1 MVKKL
6 IKTMLCFL
14 LTLSL
19 VSSFNLTEVQGASYP
34 NWSAGAYNGENPLS
48 AGYRG
53 QCTWYVWG
61 RVKELH
67 GIRLPGLIGQ
77 WQNAGTVSSNPTTAS
92 IALIVNANGT
102 ILHTA
107 YIESVNGNSL
117 EYSEAN
123 STYFGDPNHYYYY
136 TASKSITQYV
146 NDAIRYTTGAKYV
159 KFVQLPVT
167 PPSVPDPTPTP
178 TPPSPNPNV
187 TWEMPWVTLDQIN
200 QIVTVNWYAVNNTD
214 YYKVTILDNWAN
226 AIAYEKIIYE
236 NSYTVKLPNRG
247 GFVAYFD
254 ACNSAGCIRSRGK
267 YFYLM
272 DNEPTSVTMGT
283 SVSEINLDIGQ
294 TYKLS
299 VNLNPYHS
307 YVGNITWTSSS
318 PSVASVD
325 QNGNV
330 KALKAGGTIIRAKL
344 DNGQEAK
351 VLVRV
356 AAKPIAVKITD
367 STKVISKGFS
377 YTFRALATPNNAS
390 QKVTWRI
397 GNPKIATVDK
407 NGKVTGKSEG
417 LTWLYAK
424 TTNGKEAKALVK
436 IIPQPSSVKLNYS
449 SKVVTLG
456 KQTKFKATVNPTNAN
471 QAVTW
476 RSNNTRVATVDK
488 NGLVKAKGVGTAVI
502 YAKTINGKQV
512 KATVKVIPQPKSVK
526 LNTEKRVMRRGTTY
540 KFKATVNPTNAN
552 QAVTWRTGNSK
563 IATVDK
569 NGKVTARS
577 AGLTWLYAKTVNGK
591 EIRALIKVTK

>member
-1 MVKKL
+1 MLKKFN
-6 IKTMLCFL
+6 KL
-14 LTLSL
+14 LLSVIMCLTTL
-19 VSSFNLTEVQGASYP
+19 FF
-34 NWSAGAYNGENPLS
+34 
-48 AGYRG
+48 
-53 QCTWYVWG
+53 
-61 RVKELH
+61 
-67 GIRLPGLIGQ
+67 
-77 WQNAGTVSSNPTTAS
+77 SNTLETQARTAS
-92 IALIVNANGT
+92 IAYDVDNRVPVNERANCVFTVKRLIGNGFAFGKDMT
-102 ILHTA
+102 TFEAKKSIINSFVPIPGAVAISGGSNSYYGHMALV
-107 YIESVNGNSL
+107 ESVNGDIITTLNGGYEDGSHIYRVSGTVW
-117 EYSEAN
+117 EQDIW
-123 STYFGDPNHYYYY
+123 GYYYPPGLS
-136 TASKSITQYV
+136 AP
-146 NDAIRYTTGAKYV
+146 D
-159 KFVQLPVT
+159 VT
-167 PPSVPDPTPTP
+167 PVPDATKIQPD
-178 TPPSPNPNV
+178 V
-187 TWEMPWVTLDQIN
+187 YIN
-200 QIVTVNWYAVNNTD
+200 HNTGDVTVSW
-214 YYKVTILDNWAN
+214 
-226 AIAYEKIIYE
+226 
-236 NSYTVKLPNRG
+236 PQ
-247 GFVAYFD
+247 VAYTECYSVAIKNYNGDLLFYRENVRGQSVSGKISQRGPCY
-254 ACNSAGCIRSRGK
+254 AYIVAFKSSGCTTSLTRPI
-267 YFYLM
+267 YLL
-272 DNEPTSVTMGT
+272 DIPPTSVSIGMM
-283 SVSEINLDIGQ
+283 VNEITLDVGEAYQ
-294 TYKLS
+294 LQA
-299 VNLNPYHS
+299 NLNPS
-307 YVGNITWTSSS
+307 YAYASGITWTSSS

-367 STKVISKGFS
+367 SKKVISKGFS
-377 YTFRALATPNNAS
+377 YTFRAIATPNNAS
-390 QKVTWRI
+390 QKVTWRT

-436 IIPQPSSVKLNYS
+436 IIPQPSSVKLNYT

-476 RSNNTRVATVDK
+476 RSSNTRVATVDK

-502 YAKTINGKQV
+502 TAKTINGKQV
-512 KATVKVIPQPKSVK
+512 TATVKVIPQPQSVK
-526 LNTEKRVMRRGTTY
+526 LNTAKRVMRRGTTY

-577 AGLTWLYAKTVNGK
+577 TGLTWLYARTVNGK